1 MSKSKNSNK
10 VSPEGFR
17 LNKNGLPILGNDVPV
32 KQKRKVEL
40 LNEGITFYMDADR
53 YDALLG
59 DEDDED
65 FRY

>member
-1 MSKSKNSNK
+1 MGKFKNSNK